1 MIYLVTHNDPD
12 ILERLLEW
20 GKRNRMEEKVVLWE
34 DEDNQDK
41 MEDTEQPDGENC
53 WQGISCPSSGQRSR
67 KSFMSSLIMEEENA
81 NEDALMKKNPI
92 KMSVLQGYMKCSRLL
107 HRFGWRI
114 PQVWLHIVRFPNPLL
129 DQSND
134 FMKIISDGWFR

>member
-41 MEDTEQPDGENC
+41 IGDQKQPDGGNC
-53 WQGISCPSSGQRSR
+53 WQGMSCTSSGGRTR
-67 KSFMSSLIMEEENA
+67 KSFMSALIMEEENG
-81 NEDALMKKNPI
+81 NENALMKKNPI
-92 KMSVLQGYMKCSRLL
+92 KMSVLQGYVKCSRLL

-114 PQVWLHIVRFPNPLL
+114 PQVWI
-129 DQSND
+129 
-134 FMKIISDGWFR
+134 G

>member
-20 GKRNRMEEKVVLWE
+20 GKRNRMDEKVVVWE
-34 DEDNQDK
+34 DEDEQDK
-41 MEDTEQPDGENC
+41 MEETDQQPDGGSSC
-53 WQGISCPSSGQRSR
+53 WQKMSCPSSSRRLR
-67 KSFMSSLIMEEENA
+67 KSLMSKMIREEENGK
-81 NEDALMKKNPI
+81 EVALMKKNPL

-114 PQVWLHIVRFPNPLL
+114 PQVSI
-129 DQSND
+129 
-134 FMKIISDGWFR
+134 G

>member
-34 DEDNQDK
+34 DEDDQDK
-41 MEDTEQPDGENC
+41 MEDTEQPDGGSC
-53 WQGISCPSSGQRSR
+53 WQGMSCLSSGQRSR

-114 PQVWLHIVRFPNPLL
+114 PQVWISLVRFPIHG
-129 DQSND
+129 S
-134 FMKIISDGWFR
+134 GGT